1 METVPVILKQNS
13 INVGFNSQLLLKDLE
28 NSKILHKLPFTFVE
42 YEIPLSVS
50 GSKEN
55 AIF

>member
-1 METVPVILKQNS
+1 MATVSVILKQNS
-13 INVGFNSQLLLKDLE
+13 TNVGFNSQLLLKDLE
-28 NSKILHKLPFTFVE
+28 NGKILHKLPFTFVE